1 MMSLINFFKKLFKKD
16 KIPQNTEEVEP
27 TDPKDT
33 LYKEEMPQETV
44 EKHIL
49 SIWDSIKCNEHTQ
62 AYHLVSVIPFDEWI
76 DMDEIRR
83 RIYDLFQI
91 EYKNDR
97 SLYPYLKTMVDLG
110 LIETSNIGGKRKWRK
125 KDLLI
130 KLEEEAKKEEIPV
143 SLPIS
148 PQTTQK

>member
-1 MMSLINFFKKLFKKD
+1 MMSIVNFLKKLFKKEQPTLNP
-16 KIPQNTEEVEP
+16 KETTQNEQIYQENLT
-27 TDPKDT
+27 
-33 LYKEEMPQETV
+33 KEELET
-44 EKHIL
+44 HIM
-49 SIWDSIKCNEHTQ
+49 SIWDVLKCNEHTQ
-62 AYHLVSVIPFDEWI
+62 AYHLVSVIPYDEWV

-83 RIYDLFQI
+83 RIWDLFQI

-130 KLEEEAKKEEIPV
+130 KLEEKAKKEELKV
-143 SLPIS
+143 SQPIQA
-148 PQTTQK
+148 PKA

>member
-1 MMSLINFFKKLFKKD
+1 MMNLIKKIKNLFKSNKQIEKPIKTQED
-16 KIPQNTEEVEP
+16 GELYNIGNNEEKVE
-27 TDPKDT
+27 
-33 LYKEEMPQETV
+33 
-44 EKHIL
+44 II

-76 DMDEIRR
+76 DMFEIKR
-83 RIYDLFQI
+83 RIWDLFQI

-130 KLEEEAKKEEIPV
+130 KSKKKEEEKV
-143 SLPIS
+143 SIEELVKI
-148 PQTTQK
+148 KE

>member
-1 MMSLINFFKKLFKKD
+1 MMNIVDFLKKLFKKESITTNL
-16 KIPQNTEEVEP
+16 KETHKTEPIYQEP
-27 TDPKDT
+27 AT
-33 LYKEEMPQETV
+33 KEELETQ
-44 EKHIL
+44 IL
-49 SIWDSIKCNEHTQ
+49 SIWDVLKCNEHTQ
-62 AYHLVSVIPFDEWI
+62 AYHLVSVIPYDEWV

-83 RIYDLFQI
+83 RIWDLFQI

-130 KLEEEAKKEEIPV
+130 KLEEKAKKEEIKV
-143 SLPIS
+143 SQPIQ
-148 PQTTQK
+148 PTKA

>member
-1 MMSLINFFKKLFKKD
+1 MSIVDFLKKLFKKEQPTLNP
-16 KIPQNTEEVEP
+16 KETTQNEQIYQENLT
-27 TDPKDT
+27 
-33 LYKEEMPQETV
+33 KEDLET
-44 EKHIL
+44 HIM
-49 SIWDSIKCNEHTQ
+49 SIWDVLKCNEHTQ
-62 AYHLVSVIPFDEWI
+62 AYHLVSVIPYDEWV

-83 RIYDLFQI
+83 RIWDLFQI

-130 KLEEEAKKEEIPV
+130 KLEEKAKKEKLKV
-143 SLPIS
+143 SQPI
-148 PQTTQK
+148 QTPKA